1 MVAILA
7 HGTRCIGKMDKM
19 LVSTYGQTHVTTKW
33 IVIGFLPVI
42 PLVSYR
48 VYDVTGSFGCL
59 YRYGTRRNFISWNDY
74 HYRKHILMS
83 FIIGWM
89 PVFIL
94 LEILA
99 IITLADKYTKLRI

>member
-48 VYDVTGSFGCL
+48 VYDVTKSFWL
-59 YRYGTRRNFISWNDY
+59 FIPLWY
-74 HYRKHILMS
+74 AQKFHIVERLPLYRKHILMS

-94 LEILA
+94 QNPN
-99 IITLADKYTKLRI
+99 